1 MLKLSSSLLIISD
14 IRENLKNRKQKQ
26 NRNKKTNKTKTG
38 KEIRQAGRKKEV
50 PEKGRAVSEPLSRN
64 L

>member
-1 MLKLSSSLLIISD
+1 LIISD